1 VPALSYALSEMLFQK
16 SAPRQKE
23 LHRVT
28 PPGHTDDMAKDEPL
42 NVQVNN
48 VSFGPL
54 AAKIP
59 RRWDDQGVKPGVV

>member
-1 VPALSYALSEMLFQK
+1 MPALSCALSEMLFQK
-16 SAPRQKE
+16 STPRQKE

-42 NVQVNN
+42 NAQVNN

-54 AAKIP
+54 AG
-59 RRWDDQGVKPGVV
+59 RENSTTLG